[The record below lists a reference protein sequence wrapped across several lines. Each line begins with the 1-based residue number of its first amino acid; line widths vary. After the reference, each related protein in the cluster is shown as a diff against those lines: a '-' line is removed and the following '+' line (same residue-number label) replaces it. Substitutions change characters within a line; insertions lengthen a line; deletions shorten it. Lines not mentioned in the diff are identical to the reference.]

1 MGSRWRRMRLL
12 PPPIDP
18 ASDDRWDARA
28 RGETPVE
35 RLDRNLNVLVQEL
48 RVLQT
53 GVQVLAGFLL
63 IIPFQSRFGELG
75 DVGVGVYLATVTAG
89 LLAVIFLL
97 APMAMHRALFRR
109 HQLSTVVAVT
119 HRDSL
124 RGLACLAAALAGSS
138 AIVVLVATGSRWG
151 AAVAASAVA
160 VASGWLWVIAPL
172 RALWGLQGESIA
184 TGTSETPDRDSAES

>member
-1 MGSRWRRMRLL
+1 MASRWRRARLL
-12 PPPIDP
+12 SPPIAP
-18 ASDDRWDARA
+18 AADDRWDARA

-63 IIPFQSRFGELG
+63 IIPFQARFSELG
-75 DVGVGVYLATVTAG
+75 DVGIGVYLATVTAG

-97 APMAMHRALFRR
+97 APIAMHRALFRR
-109 HQLSTVVAVT
+109 HRLSTVVTAT

-124 RGLACLAAALAGSS
+124 RGLACLAAALAGSA
-138 AIVVLVATGSRWG
+138 AIVVLIATGSGPG
-151 AAVAASAVA
+151 AGCAAFAVGV
-160 VASGWLWVIAPL
+160 VSGWLWVIAPL
-172 RALWGLQGESIA
+172 RARTADG
-184 TGTSETPDRDSAES
+184 AEDP